1 MTRRRISKAEWQAL
15 GGLRNSRLFRR
26 QTAAGRW
33 LHYIAD

>member
-1 MTRRRISKAEWQAL
+1 MTRRRISKAEWRAL

-33 LHYIAD
+33 LHYITD